1 MMPTAYGRDMRTTVN
16 ITDEALE
23 LCKDKAREKGIS
35 LGDVI
40 AEAIFTAYRQRPVR
54 TRARRFTLPVS
65 GRGGLRP
72 GVDLDSN
79 AGLED
84 VMEDRE

>member
-1 MMPTAYGRDMRTTVN
+1 MN
-16 ITDEALE
+16 IEDEALE
-23 LCKDKAREKGIS
+23 LCKSKAREKGVP
-35 LGDVI
+35 LGTVI
-40 AEAIFTAYRQRPVR
+40 TEAILAAFRQRPK
-54 TRARRFTLPVS
+54 RARASRFTLPVS

-84 VMEDRE
+84 TMEDIG

>member
-1 MMPTAYGRDMRTTVN
+1 MRTTVN
-16 ITDEALE
+16 IQDEALE
-23 LCKDKAREKGIS
+23 LCKHKAQEKGIS
-35 LGDVI
+35 IGDAI
-40 AEAIFTAYRQRPVR
+40 TEAILTAYRHKPAK
-54 TRARRFTLPVS
+54 TRSRRFTLPVS

-79 AGLED
+79 AGLAD

>member
-1 MMPTAYGRDMRTTVN
+1 MRTTVN
-16 ITDEALE
+16 IQDEALE
-23 LCKDKAREKGIS
+23 LCKDKAQEKGIS
-35 LGDVI
+35 IGDAI
-40 AEAIFTAYRQRPVR
+40 TEAIFTAYRHKPAK
-54 TRARRFTLPVS
+54 TRSRRFTLPVS

-84 VMEDRE
+84 VMEDRG

>member
-1 MMPTAYGRDMRTTVN
+1 MRTTVN
-16 ITDEALE
+16 IQDEALE
-23 LCKDKAREKGIS
+23 LCKDKAQEKGIS
-35 LGDVI
+35 IGDAI
-40 AEAIFTAYRQRPVR
+40 TEAILTAYRHRPAK
-54 TRARRFTLPVS
+54 TRSRRFTLPVS
-65 GRGGLRP
+65 GRGGLCP